1 MPETDEGYALP
12 RGGQAHRL
20 AILMMGHWVSQLR
33 AAFQLHIVEIHPRLP
48 DIRRA
53 GGDYR
58 MRECGIGADK
68 WAEYTL
74 TAVPRVI
81 GTNDSKR
88 AAIVI
93 NQPGN
98 EPMDWV
104 PPPPIDRVAA

>member
-1 MPETDEGYALP
+1 MPETSDGYALP

-20 AILMMGHWVSQLR
+20 SQRMYGRWVSQLR
-33 AAFQLHIVEIHPRLP
+33 AAFELHIVEIHPRLP

-58 MRECGIGADK
+58 MRECGMGQDK

-74 TAVPRVI
+74 TAVPRIMGVPESLRSSI
-81 GTNDSKR
+81 K
-88 AAIVI
+88 IP
-93 NQPGN
+93 QPGN